1 MRRQSCN
8 LQKWRRNLE
17 LVCHQ
22 CQSYYSYPTQCEN
35 CGENGISSFIGGIDK
50 LAQEIKTITD
60 VEPTRLDNKRL
71 KPDFSKKDHPF
82 VTTRV
87 YDPAIDYS
95 VMSKVI
101 LIAADNLLSSPDYMV
116 QEETVKNL
124 TELIM
129 ATTEKTKLIFDTKD
143 LDNEFFTK
151 IINICNQP
159 NATYKDVLQWYMEFL
174 SIESKIRNKFGFP
187 PYKNLIL
194 ITSQLKNRQKS
205 IDNINDFK
213 RILDRYRLEKFPE
226 ISVSSSY
233 PARFL
238 RRKNHYSYHLLI
250 KYPKQYKD
258 FFNLRNVIKNE
269 ASRIGLQV
277 RLNPKNLF

>member
-1 MRRQSCN
+1 
-8 LQKWRRNLE
+8 
-17 LVCHQ
+17 
-22 CQSYYSYPTQCEN
+22 
-35 CGENGISSFIGGIDK
+35 
-50 LAQEIKTITD
+50 
-60 VEPTRLDNKRL
+60 
-71 KPDFSKKDHPF
+71 
-82 VTTRV
+82 
-87 YDPAIDYS
+87 
-95 VMSKVI
+95 MSKVI

-116 QEETVKNL
+116 MEETIKNL
-124 TELIM
+124 TELIL
-129 ATTEKTKLIFDTKD
+129 ATPQTSNIIFDTKD
-143 LDNEFFTK
+143 LENEFFTK
-151 IINICNQP
+151 VVSICNQP
-159 NATYKDVLQWYMEFL
+159 SSTYKEVLNWYREFL
-174 SIESKIRNKFGFP
+174 TSESNIRDKYGFP

-194 ITSQLKNRQKS
+194 VTSQLKNRQKS

-250 KYPKQYKD
+250 KYPKQYKN